1 MYHYSLALSRP
12 SFIMANSSWTKN
24 HVDAILSHSDPIMN
38 AMHFF
43 SPLFALRLFATMFKS
58 SQQPYTVSG
67 SKKRDAKIVYPPCD
81 TREMS
86 QFPLDER
93 ERIILSIAQF
103 R

>member
-43 SPLFALRLFATMFKS
+43 NPLFALRLFATMFKS
-58 SQQPYTVSG
+58 SHYTVSG

-86 QFPLDER
+86 QFPLDKR